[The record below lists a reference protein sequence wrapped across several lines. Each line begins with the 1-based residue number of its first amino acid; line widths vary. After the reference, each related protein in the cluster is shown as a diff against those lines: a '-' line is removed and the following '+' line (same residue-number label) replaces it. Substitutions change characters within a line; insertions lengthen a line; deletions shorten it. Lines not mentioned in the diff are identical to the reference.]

1 MNNSSVP
8 IVPGYYGID
17 QSDEK
22 LQLEAD
28 KIGLDMTPF
37 FITLLLTG
45 IILYSQISG
54 IN

>member
-8 IVPGYYGID
+8 NVPEYYGIEIN
-17 QSDEK
+17 EK

-45 IILYSQISG
+45 VILYSQISG